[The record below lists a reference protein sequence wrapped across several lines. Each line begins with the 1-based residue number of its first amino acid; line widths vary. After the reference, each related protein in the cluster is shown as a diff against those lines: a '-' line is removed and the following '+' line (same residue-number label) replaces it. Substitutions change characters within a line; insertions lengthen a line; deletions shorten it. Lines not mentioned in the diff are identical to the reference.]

1 MPSLI
6 IKTGGTYTMSGKY
19 MKIKRVI
26 IPTLTMVM
34 ISSMLFGCASATKQD
49 TYNMLQES
57 TEIEL
62 EYAVPDY
69 DSNAE
74 ESKVELLPWL
84 QLASLETH
92 PELRTAFEE
101 LLGVTVSEDGTKTG
115 IIYTDE
121 TGNANQNNTLFNA
134 LGKNNLFID
143 TIRDT
148 EKSEKIES
156 IASDNYT
163 DIEDNQSIAAVI
175 NAYFEL
181 LPDQEDGQFDGDSTI
196 SRAQAMTLLM
206 RAITP
211 VNDQQAPETDNDFT
225 AKVGETTYTDFAA
238 PMNEYCYINTSNGLN
253 EKSFESTMSRGEYI
267 YMLTKVLFGDV
278 YSSRLE
284 EAGKEETDVDS
295 VTFTTLKDGGDV
307 TYQEALNSTDK
318 GLPTDMFNTF
328 KKAAA
333 IGFVTEDSLNW
344 DEAIT
349 KSEAINLF
357 IDAVEVYQANTGS
370 VNTEPEETNGN
381 TAGDLYVPTEEDNQ
395 IEDEASQAIA
405 EATKADEQL
414 PAEKVADY
422 TVTPMTAT
430 MYAQQAVNLRQGPGT
445 NYDKTGSLSTNQS
458 VEVTGYTDVA
468 SGKWYQLSNGSFV
481 SSKYLSTDKVAVQAP
496 TTNNSTSSN
505 SSNSSGSSQSSSSSS
520 EGQTVTGPT
529 GDGSGSSRGNYGYS
543 DGTGGSD
550 SLAGMGN
557 LQ

>member
-84 QLASLETH
+84 QLSSLETH

-181 LPDQEDGQFDGDSTI
+181 LPDQSEGQFDGDSTI

-211 VNDQQAPETDNDFT
+211 VNDQQAPETDSDFT

-238 PMNEYCYINTSNGLN
+238 PMNDYCYINTSNGLN

-267 YMLTKVLFGDV
+267 YMLTKALFGDE
-278 YSSRLE
+278 YLSRLE

-357 IDAVEVYQANTGS
+357 IDAVEVYQTNMEEVNNKMGLEETPPYEVVEQGDYPDSRSDHQANWDTYKEYFDDFSVYGTDTAGKEYNDLPYCGDTGYDPKGTILQERTTDKGYTVLYDTNTGKVYYS
-370 VNTEPEETNGN
+370 SM
-381 TAGDLYVPTEEDNQ
+381 
-395 IEDEASQAIA
+395 I
-405 EATKADEQL
+405 L
-414 PAEKVADY
+414 P
-422 TVTPMTAT
+422 
-430 MYAQQAVNLRQGPGT
+430 
-445 NYDKTGSLSTNQS
+445 TGS
-458 VEVTGYTDVA
+458 GYDEE
-468 SGKWYQLSNGSFV
+468 K
-481 SSKYLSTDKVAVQAP
+481 
-496 TTNNSTSSN
+496 SSN
-505 SSNSSGSSQSSSSSS
+505 ALVQYILDNDIFSVYDLTYSQFQ
-520 EGQTVTGPT
+520 EILGVYN
-529 GDGSGSSRGNYGYS
+529 GD
-543 DGTGGSD
+543 
-550 SLAGMGN
+550 
-557 LQ
+557 